1 MPTVITSPGSVRP
14 QRPPTSETMTQLPG
28 RVAPQATANQ
38 RRRTTTRTQRGQSLV
53 EFALVLP
60 FLLMLVLAI
69 GDFSRWY
76 STAIA
81 VQAAAREAAD
91 YGAFKPS
98 RWEGDPLDPTSNYAK
113 TIAEMKKLACTS
125 ASSLTGYAGDPVGT
139 FGMSCT
145 NPAVEDPT
153 AIVLSGSNCSN
164 PAQDPPCQ
172 VTVTLQYRFD
182 LFIPT
187 PLFSPSFTF
196 SRDATFAV
204 SFATS

>member
-1 MPTVITSPGSVRP
+1 MG
-14 QRPPTSETMTQLPG
+14 M
-28 RVAPQATANQ
+28 
-38 RRRTTTRTQRGQSLV
+38 RTGVRGQSLV

-81 VQAAAREAAD
+81 IESAAREAAD

-98 RWEGDPLDPTSNYAK
+98 RWEGDPLDPASNYAK
-113 TIAEMKKLACTS
+113 TLAEMKKIACTS
-125 ASSLTGYAGDPVGT
+125 ASTLSGYEGDPVGT
-139 FGMSCT
+139 VGMSCT
-145 NPAVEDPT
+145 NPDVEGAS
-153 AIVLSGSNCSN
+153 AIVLSGTGCENA
-164 PAQDPPCQ
+164 AQDPPCQ

-187 PLFSPSFTF
+187 PLFAPSITF